1 MDAIAII
8 SLLSVAVT
16 VLLAFI
22 NYWMQKQQELELAR
36 RKERLELIDRMINQ
50 FYGPLYIATRAG
62 ERAHKSLKDKLGKT
76 DLFPPNELPNERV
89 LAEWRT
95 WVQSVFVPLN
105 QVREDVI
112 LHNAHLI
119 RETELPQCL
128 LDFIA
133 HASAY
138 KAMVAKWNNGHTSE
152 YIPILGFPKEI
163 AEYSERSYLALKA
176 EQAELIGLLKR

>member
-1 MDAIAII
+1 M
-8 SLLSVAVT
+8 AVT

-22 NYWMQKQQELELAR
+22 NYRVQKQQELELAR
-36 RKERLELIDRMINQ
+36 RKERLELVERSLNQ
-50 FYGPLYIATRAG
+50 FYGPLYVATRAG
-62 ERAHKSLKDKLGKT
+62 ERAHKALQNKMGKS
-76 DLFPPNELPNERV
+76 DLFPPNELPNEKL

-95 WVQSVFVPLN
+95 WVQNVFLPLN
-105 QVREDVI
+105 QLRVDVI
-112 LHNAHLI
+112 LNNAHLI

-138 KAMVAKWNNGHTSE
+138 KAMVAKWASGDTAE
-152 YIPILGFPKEI
+152 YMPVLGFPREI
-163 AEYSERSYLALKA
+163 AVYAEQSYQELKA